1 MKTANSSG
9 EAIVN
14 EQDMLFNAMVLAEH
28 GDSLRQFQLATFR
41 RGCTAARQ
49 TVVSPGHPVRSLL

>member
-1 MKTANSSG
+1 MENSQQFG

-28 GDSLRQFQLATFR
+28 GDSLHQFQLATSR
-41 RGCTAARQ
+41 RGCAAR
-49 TVVSPGHPVRSLL
+49 PPNRH